1 MARTETGPPGGHPC
15 GAQRP
20 RAQRQGPGGC
30 GAPRRRR
37 GRGRTSIEDVSTTL
51 SVNTESPSSLDADAV
66 VVGYH
71 SGGDA
76 PEPASGAH
84 TVDAAFTGGLGSTL
98 SLLGASGAPEE
109 VHTIASLGAVKAP
122 VVVAVG
128 LGPAPA
134 DGPVDSDVLSRA
146 AGAALR
152 SLSARPEGAGRVVL
166 ALPATTA
173 DQAGA
178 VALGAELGSYSF
190 DRYRTGEKAE
200 KKAARSAE
208 TTLTVVSEAA
218 GAADAVERA
227 AVLAEAVS
235 LTRDL
240 VNTAPADLVPEDL
253 ASAAQEIAQQADLEI
268 EVLDEHALSEGGYG
282 GLTGV
287 GQGSANP
294 PRLVRLAYSHPEATK
309 KVAFVGKG
317 ITFDSGGL
325 SLKPAGSMD
334 WMKSDMSGAASVLA
348 AMRAISTLG
357 LKVNAVG
364 YLTVAE
370 NMPSGTAQRPSDVL
384 SIYGGKTVEVLNTDA
399 EGRLVMA
406 DGLVRAHED
415 EPDLIVD
422 IATLTGAQLVA
433 LGTRVF
439 AVMSNDDSVRDE
451 IVAAA
456 GAEGEASWP
465 MPLPAEL
472 RAGLN
477 SSVADIANVA
487 GERWGGMLSA
497 GIFLQEFIEEGTKW
511 AHLDVAGPSFNQ
523 GGPHGYTPKGG
534 TGAGTRTL
542 VRIAEEYARKA

>member
-1 MARTETGPPGGHPC
+1 MS
-15 GAQRP
+15 
-20 RAQRQGPGGC
+20 
-30 GAPRRRR
+30 
-37 GRGRTSIEDVSTTL
+37 TSL

-84 TVDAAFTGGLGSTL
+84 DVDAAFSGGLAQTL

-109 VHTIASLGAVKAP
+109 VHTLASLGAVKAP

-134 DGPVDSDVLSRA
+134 EGPVDPDTLSRA

-152 SLSARPEGAGRVVL
+152 SLTSRPGGAGRVVL
-166 ALPATTA
+166 ALPAGTA
-173 DQAGA
+173 AEAGA
-178 VALGAELGSYSF
+178 VALGARLGAYGF
-190 DRYRTGEKAE
+190 DRYRTGAE
-200 KKAARSAE
+200 DKPAAELVLASSAAE
-208 TTLTVVSEAA
+208 
-218 GAADAVERA
+218 AADAAERA
-227 AVLAEAVS
+227 AVLAEAVN

-253 ASAAQEIAQQADLEI
+253 AATAQEIAQQSGLRV
-268 EVLDEHALSEGGYG
+268 EVLDEAALSEGGYG

-294 PRLVRLAYSHPEATK
+294 PRLVRLAHSHPEATRT
-309 KVAFVGKG
+309 VAFVGKG

-334 WMKSDMSGAASVLA
+334 WMKSDMAGAASVLA
-348 AMRAISTLG
+348 AMRAIAALN
-357 LKVNAVG
+357 LRVNVVG
-364 YLTVAE
+364 YLAVAE

-384 SIYGGKTVEVLNTDA
+384 TIYGGKTVEVLNTDA

-406 DGLVRAHED
+406 DALVRAQED
-415 EPDLIVD
+415 EPDLVVD

-439 AVMSNDDSVRDE
+439 AVMSNDDEARDR

-456 GAEGEASWP
+456 AEAGEASWP
-465 MPLPAEL
+465 MPLPEEL
-472 RAGLN
+472 RAGLD
-477 SSVADIANVA
+477 SAVADIANVA

-497 GIFLQEFIEEGTKW
+497 GVFLKEFIEEGVTW
-511 AHLDVAGPSFNQ
+511 AHLDIAGPSFNQ

-542 VRIAEEYARKA
+542 VRIAEEYAG

>member
-1 MARTETGPPGGHPC
+1 M
-15 GAQRP
+15 
-20 RAQRQGPGGC
+20 
-30 GAPRRRR
+30 
-37 GRGRTSIEDVSTTL
+37 STTL
-51 SVNTESPSSLDADAV
+51 SVHTESPSSLDADAL

-84 TVDAAFTGGLGSTL
+84 DVDAAFSGGLARAL
-98 SLLGASGAPEE
+98 SLLGASGAAEE
-109 VHTIASLGAVKAP
+109 VRTLASLGAVTAP
-122 VVVAVG
+122 VIVTVG

-134 DGPVDSDVLSRA
+134 DGPVDPDVLARA

-152 SLSARPEGAGRVVL
+152 ALNARPEGAGRVIL
-166 ALPATTA
+166 ALPSDTA
-173 DQAGA
+173 AEAGA
-178 VALGAELGSYSF
+178 VAVGARLGTYSF

-200 KKAARSAE
+200 KKAARPDVELLLVSGAE
-208 TTLTVVSEAA
+208 DAPA
-218 GAADAVERA
+218 AVERA
-227 AVLAEAVS
+227 AVLADAVD

-240 VNTAPADLVPEDL
+240 VNTAPSDLVPEDL
-253 ASAAQEIAQQADLEI
+253 AAAAQEIAEQAGLDI
-268 EVLDEHALSEGGYG
+268 EVLDEQALAEGGYG

-294 PRLVRLAYSHPEATK
+294 PRLVRLSHTHPEATRTI
-309 KVAFVGKG
+309 AFVGKG

-325 SLKPAGSMD
+325 SLKPAGGMD
-334 WMKSDMSGAASVLA
+334 AMKSDMAGAASVLA
-348 AMRAISTLG
+348 AMRAISSLG
-357 LKVNAVG
+357 LKVDVVG
-364 YLTVAE
+364 YLAVAE
-370 NMPSGTAQRPSDVL
+370 NMPSGNAQRPSDVL

-406 DGLVRAHED
+406 DALVRAQED
-415 EPDLIVD
+415 DPDLVVD
-422 IATLTGAQLVA
+422 IATLTGAQMVA

-439 AVMSNDDSVRDE
+439 AVMANDDDARE
-451 IVAAA
+451 RIVAAA
-456 GAEGEASWP
+456 GEEGEAAWP

-472 RAGLN
+472 RAGLD

-497 GIFLQEFIEEGTKW
+497 GVFLKEFIGENVTW
-511 AHLDVAGPSFNQ
+511 AHLDIAGPSFNQ

-542 VRIAEEYARKA
+542 IRIAETYAE

>member
-1 MARTETGPPGGHPC
+1 M
-15 GAQRP
+15 
-20 RAQRQGPGGC
+20 
-30 GAPRRRR
+30 
-37 GRGRTSIEDVSTTL
+37 STTL
-51 SVNTESPSSLDADAV
+51 SVNTESPSSLDADAI

-84 TVDAAFTGGLGSTL
+84 TVDAAFSGGLGSTL

-128 LGPAPA
+128 LGPAPT
-134 DGPVDSDVLSRA
+134 DGPVDPDVLSRA

-152 SLSARPEGAGRVVL
+152 SLSSRPEGAGRVVL

-173 DQAGA
+173 DQVGA
-178 VALGAELGSYSF
+178 VALGARLGTYSF
-190 DRYRTGEKAE
+190 DRYRTGEKARE
-200 KKAARSAE
+200 KATKNAT
-208 TTLTVVSEAA
+208 TTLTLVSEVA
-218 GAADAVERA
+218 GANDAAERA

-235 LTRDL
+235 YARDL

-253 ASAAQEIAQQADLEI
+253 AAAAREIARQAGLEI

-294 PRLVRLAYSHPEATK
+294 PRLIRLSYSHPEATK
-309 KVAFVGKG
+309 KIAYVGKG

-325 SLKPAGSMD
+325 SLKPAGGME

-348 AMRAISTLG
+348 AMRAIATLG
-357 LKVNAVG
+357 LKINAVG
-364 YLTVAE
+364 YLAVAE

-406 DGLVRAHED
+406 DALVRAQED
-415 EPDLIVD
+415 EPDLVVD

-433 LGTRVF
+433 LGARVF
-439 AVMSNDDSVRDE
+439 AVMANDDAVRDA
-451 IVAAA
+451 IVASAT
-456 GAEGEASWP
+456 AEGEPSWP
-465 MPLPAEL
+465 MPLPADL
-472 RAGLN
+472 RPGLD
-477 SSVADIANVA
+477 SAVADIANVA
-487 GERWGGMLSA
+487 SERWGGMLSA
-497 GIFLQEFIEEGTKW
+497 GVFLKEFIEEGNKW
-511 AHLDVAGPSFNQ
+511 AHLDIAGPSFNQ
-523 GGPHGYTPKGG
+523 GGPYGHTSKGG

-542 VRIAEEYARKA
+542 VRIAEDYATE

>member
-1 MARTETGPPGGHPC
+1 M
-15 GAQRP
+15 
-20 RAQRQGPGGC
+20 
-30 GAPRRRR
+30 
-37 GRGRTSIEDVSTTL
+37 STTL

-84 TVDAAFTGGLGSTL
+84 SVDAAFAGGLGSTL

-128 LGPAPA
+128 LGPAPT

-146 AGAALR
+146 AGTALR
-152 SLSARPEGAGRVVL
+152 SLSSRPEGAGRVVL

-173 DQAGA
+173 EQAGA
-178 VALGAELGSYSF
+178 VALGAELGNYSF

-200 KKAARSAE
+200 KKAAKAAE
-208 TTLTVVSEAA
+208 TKLTVVSEAA
-218 GAADAVERA
+218 GAGDAVERA

-235 LTRDL
+235 FTRDL

-253 ASAAQEIAQQADLEI
+253 AGAAQEIARQTGLEI
-268 EVLDEHALSEGGYG
+268 EVLDERALSEGGYG

-294 PRLVRLAYSHPEATK
+294 PRLVRLAHSHPEATK
-309 KVAFVGKG
+309 TVAFVGKG

-325 SLKPAGSMD
+325 SLKPSGGME

-348 AMRAISTLG
+348 AMRAIATLG
-357 LKVNAVG
+357 LKVNVVG

-439 AVMSNDDSVRDE
+439 AVMANDDAVREE
-451 IVAAA
+451 IVTAA

-465 MPLPAEL
+465 MPLPDEL

-497 GIFLQEFIEEGTKW
+497 GIFLREFIEEGTKW
-511 AHLDVAGPSFNQ
+511 AHLDIAGPSFNQ

-542 VRIAEEYARKA
+542 VRIAEDYARKQ